1 MPRNNTWRLLAA
13 LFAIGF
19 SLYSVY
25 PPTNRDLVQVFQE
38 RAAGPDANFASIVE
52 RARKLQT
59 EKPGNTFGNLVAAV
73 GTNDLTRYFPFKVR
87 GQKNPNLAILY
98 RLQRE
103 AAGKIRLGLD
113 LQGGVSFTVRM
124 DLTRLEVDEKGKTNI
139 VSRGVTHALA
149 IENAVEV
156 LRKRVDSLGVA
167 EPLIQPAGEDRI
179 VVQLPGIEESVMA
192 MARQNIQRAAFL
204 EFRMLRPDSD
214 ELIRQGYTSFPGY
227 ERMKLLHQKGKPDER
242 AEEVFVKVK
251 AELGL
256 SGKHVARAFHSRHH
270 VNNDPIIILRFDTE
284 GAQLFGDITK
294 DNVGQRFGIVL
305 DGELLSAPVIREPIL
320 GGSCEISGSFDLK
333 EAAELA
339 SALENPLEAPLS
351 IEEEVS
357 VTPSLGKDTIEAG
370 IKSAIYG
377 VIAVGVFMLVYYML
391 SGLIANAALV
401 INILILLGVMCSI
414 GTTLTLPGI
423 AGIVLTIGMA
433 VDANVLIY
441 ERIREELA
449 AGKSL
454 RGAINAG
461 YARAFATIFDS
472 NLTTL
477 IASVLLIYLGTGPV
491 KGFGVTLTIGITVS
505 MFTALIITRLMFD
518 FLLARGLIKSLPM
531 FQIFR
536 DANYNFM
543 KFARP
548 AFIASWSLILVG
560 LVYGVGFRGA
570 SVLGHEMRGGDE
582 LFFTFAKK
590 VEDLEK
596 IRAVVT
602 AVKFTDA
609 KGREHQVKDALLQ
622 YQKSPGDN
630 SERLRVTVLAGSGKA
645 VADSI
650 IKAFPDE
657 KFTNNQLRSVGPTV
671 GGEILRTALWAVVLA
686 LFGIL
691 VYVAFR
697 YEFSFALGAVIAI
710 CHDIL
715 MTLGIYFLAGRELNG
730 TVVAALLTI
739 IGFSINDTI
748 VIFDRIREDLK
759 LGIRGS
765 FTELMNI
772 ALNQTLS
779 RTFITSGTVFVAT
792 ASLYW
797 FGGGVIN
804 DFAFTFLW
812 GIIIGTY
819 SSIYIASA
827 FVLWWHKGKRPALGG
842 TAMTAAPEAAEAARA

>member
-1 MPRNNTWRLLAA
+1 MTRNNTWRWLAV

-19 SLYSVY
+19 ACYSIY
-25 PPTNRDLVQVFQE
+25 PPTNRDLVEVFQK
-38 RAAGPDANFASIVE
+38 RATGPDANFASIIE
-52 RARKLQT
+52 RARKLQM
-59 EKPGNTFGNLVAAV
+59 EKPGNAFGNLLEAV
-73 GTNDLTRYFPFKVR
+73 GTNDLTRYFHFPIK
-87 GQKNPNLAILY
+87 GQKNANLGILY

-103 AAGKIRLGLD
+103 AAGKIKLGLD
-113 LQGGVSFTVRM
+113 LQGGVSITVRM
-124 DLTRLEVDEKGKTNI
+124 DMTRLEVDEKGKTNL
-139 VSRGVTHALA
+139 VSRGVNKATAL
-149 IENAVEV
+149 ENAVEV

-167 EPLIQPAGEDRI
+167 EPLIQPVGEDRI
-179 VVQLPGIEESVMA
+179 TVQLPGIEESVMA
-192 MARQNIQRAAFL
+192 QAIVTLQRAAFL
-204 EFRMLRPDSD
+204 EFRMLHPKSE
-214 ELIRQGYTSFPGY
+214 ELIRQGSTAFPGY
-227 ERMKLLHQKGKPDER
+227 ERMKLIHQKGKPDER
-242 AEEVFVKVK
+242 IEEVFVEIKPK
-251 AELGL
+251 LGL
-256 SGKHVARAFHSRHH
+256 TGKHVKQAFHSRHH
-270 VNNDPIIILRFDTE
+270 LNNEPIILLRFDTE
-284 GAQLFGDITK
+284 GARLFGEITR
-294 DNVGQRFGIVL
+294 DNVRQRFGIVL
-305 DGELLSAPVIREPIL
+305 DGDLLSAPEIREPIM
-320 GGSCEISGSFDLK
+320 GGNCEISGSFDLK

-339 SALENPLEAPLS
+339 SALENPLEAPLK
-351 IEEEVS
+351 IEDIVS

-370 IKSAIYG
+370 VKSAIYG
-377 VIAVGVFMLVYYML
+377 TIAVAVFMLVYYL
-391 SGLIANAALV
+391 LCGLIANVAML
-401 INILILLGVMCSI
+401 INILVLLGVMCSI

-454 RGAINAG
+454 RGSLNAG
-461 YARAFATIFDS
+461 YDKAFVTIFDS

-505 MFTALIITRLMFD
+505 MFTALVITRLIFD
-518 FLLARGLIKSLPM
+518 FLLARNLITGLPM
-531 FQIFR
+531 LHLVR
-536 DANYNFM
+536 GAKYNFM
-543 KFARP
+543 KYARP
-548 AFIASWSLILVG
+548 AFIVSWCVILVG
-560 LVYGVGFRGA
+560 MIYGVGFRGKE
-570 SVLGHEMRGGDE
+570 VLGHEMRGGDE
-582 LFFTFAKK
+582 VFFTFSKK

-596 IRAVVT
+596 IRGVVT
-602 AVKFTDA
+602 AVKFKDQEG
-609 KGREHQVKDALLQ
+609 KEHQLRDALLQ

-630 SERLRVTVLAGSGKA
+630 SERLRVTVLAGAGQT
-645 VADSI
+645 VADVVTKS
-650 IKAFPDE
+650 FPDE
-657 KFTNNQLRSVGPTV
+657 KFNLSQLRSVGPTV
-671 GGEILRTALWAVVLA
+671 GGEILRTALWALVLA

-710 CHDIL
+710 IHDIL
-715 MTLGIYFLAGRELNG
+715 MTLGIYFLSGRELNG
-730 TVVAALLTI
+730 TVIAALLTI

-779 RTFITSGTVFVAT
+779 RTIITSGTVFIAT
-792 ASLYW
+792 SSLYL

-812 GIIIGTY
+812 GIITGTY

-827 FVLWWHKGKRPALGG
+827 FVLWWHKGQRPTLGG
-842 TAMTAAPEAAEAARA
+842 TPMTATAETA